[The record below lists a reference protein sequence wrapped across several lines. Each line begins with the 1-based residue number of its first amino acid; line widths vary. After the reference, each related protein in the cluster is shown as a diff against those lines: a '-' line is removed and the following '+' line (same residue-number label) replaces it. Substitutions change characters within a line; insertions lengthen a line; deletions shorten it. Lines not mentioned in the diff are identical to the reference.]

1 MRFTVLTLFPKQI
14 EDILGHSIIARAM
27 SRGLIEVE
35 SVDIRDYSANKH
47 RKVDDTL
54 YGGGTGML
62 MQAQPVYDAWKSVV
76 GDDKR
81 PHTVYLSPQGKVFNQ
96 DKARELSKFEHV
108 VFLCGHYEGV
118 DQRAID
124 LIVDE
129 EISIGD
135 YVLTGGE
142 LAACVIIDAVS
153 RLIPNVLPDASAFEN
168 ESHMGGLLEAPQYT
182 KPEEFMGREVP
193 RVLMEGHHL
202 KIEQWRHSEALY
214 NTLIKRP
221 DMLDQL
227 HLTVDEWLELFHR
240 DRADESLKDE

>member
-27 SRGLIEVE
+27 SRGLIEVA
-35 SVDIRDYSANKH
+35 SIDIRDFSTNKH

-62 MQAQPVYDAWKSVV
+62 MQAQPVYDAWESIATDGK
-76 GDDKR
+76 K

-96 DKARELSKFEHV
+96 QKAKELSQRDHV

-142 LAACVIIDAVS
+142 LATCVIIDAVS
-153 RLIPNVLPDASAFEN
+153 RLIPNVLPNASAFEN
-168 ESHMGGLLEAPQYT
+168 ESHMNGLLEAPQYT
-182 KPEEFMGREVP
+182 KPEEFMGIEVP
-193 RVLMEGHHL
+193 DVLKEGHHL
-202 KIEQWRHSEALY
+202 KIEQWRHDEAIY
-214 NTLIKRP
+214 NTFIKRP
-221 DMLDQL
+221 DMLDAL
-227 HLTVDEWLELFHR
+227 PLTVEEWMQLINR
-240 DRADESLKDE
+240 MD